1 MAASPSGPW
10 SLRGRVVTPDR
21 VVDGHVVVDG
31 DRIVAVGPGEPGDAL
46 AAAVSAA
53 DLGISGPLTI
63 LPGLVDLHC
72 HGGGG
77 AGFPDATE
85 PELAITAA
93 AEHLRHGT
101 TSLVASLVTDTPE
114 NLLARV
120 AVLAPLAQA
129 GQLAGIH
136 VEGPF
141 LSPARCGA
149 QEPSLMTA
157 GDLGL
162 VRELLAA
169 ANGQITAL
177 TAAPEVQ
184 GVLGVGGVFEA
195 VVAGGVVP
203 SIGHTD
209 ATAEVVDHAVAETR
223 RLLGHGGR
231 SPRPVAAHLFN
242 GMRPLHHRDPGPV
255 AALLAAAGRGDVVV
269 ELIADGVHLAPAT
282 VRAVMEL
289 VGPDAVA
296 LVTDAMAGAGMPDG
310 FYGLGP
316 ARVQVT
322 DGLARLVR
330 GGAIAGGTAHLLDV
344 VRATVAAGVP
354 LRDAVR
360 SAATTP
366 AAVLGRADIGA
377 LEVGRRADLVV
388 VDADLRPLRVMRAG
402 AWLA

>member
-1 MAASPSGPW
+1 MAQSPGPW
-10 SLRGRVVTPDR
+10 SLHGRVVTPDR
-21 VVDGHVVVDG
+21 VVDGHVVVDA
-31 DRIVAVGPGEPGDAL
+31 DRIVEVVAGGPGAAPG
-46 AAAVSAA
+46 AVDPA
-53 DLGISGPLTI
+53 DLGLTEPVTI

-85 PELAITAA
+85 PEIALAA
-93 AEHLRHGT
+93 ATEHLRHGT
-101 TSLVASLVTDTPE
+101 TSLVASLVTDAPE
-114 NLLARV
+114 TLLERLG
-120 AVLAPLAQA
+120 VLAPLAEA

-157 GDLGL
+157 GDVGL
-162 VRELLAA
+162 VRELVAA
-169 ANGQITAL
+169 GKGQVAVL

-195 VVAGGVVP
+195 VVAAGVVP

-209 ATAEVVDHAVAETR
+209 ATAEVVDHAVSEAR

-231 SPRPVAAHLFN
+231 SPRPLAAHLFN

-269 ELIADGVHLAPAT
+269 ELIADGVHLAPGT

-310 FYGLGP
+310 FYRLGP

-322 DGLARLVR
+322 DGLARLAR

-366 AAVLGRADIGA
+366 AAVLGRPDIGA
-377 LEVGRRADLVV
+377 LEAGRRADLVV
-388 VDADLRPLRVMRAG
+388 VDGDLRPLRVMRAG
-402 AWLA
+402 AWVA

>member
-1 MAASPSGPW
+1 MAQSPGPW
-10 SLRGRVVTPDR
+10 SLRGRVVTPDQ
-21 VVDGHVVVDG
+21 VVDGYLVVDG
-31 DRIVAVGPGEPGDAL
+31 ERIVEVGPGAPGADRVAVDAP
-46 AAAVSAA
+46 
-53 DLGISGPLTI
+53 DLGLPQPVTI

-77 AGFPDATE
+77 VGFPDATE
-85 PELAITAA
+85 PEVAITAA
-93 AEHLRHGT
+93 IEHLRHGT
-101 TSLVASLVTDTPE
+101 TSLVASLVTDAPE
-114 NLLARV
+114 TLLERI
-120 AVLAPLAQA
+120 AVLAPLADA

-157 GDLGL
+157 GDVGL
-162 VRELLAA
+162 VRELVAA
-169 ANGQITAL
+169 ANGRLATL

-195 VVAGGVVP
+195 AVAGGVVP

-209 ATAEVVDHAVAETR
+209 ATAEVVDHAVAEAR

-269 ELIADGVHLAPAT
+269 ELIADGVHLAPGT

-310 FYGLGP
+310 FYRLGP

-360 SAATTP
+360 AAATTP
-366 AAVLGRADIGA
+366 AAVLGRPDIGA

-402 AWLA
+402 AWVA

>member
-1 MAASPSGPW
+1 MAESPGPW
-10 SLRGRVVTPDR
+10 SLHGRVVTPDG
-21 VVDGHVVVDG
+21 VVDGYLVVDG
-31 DRIVAVGPGEPGDAL
+31 ERIVEVVPGGPGA
-46 AAAVSAA
+46 ARAAVDAA
-53 DLGISGPLTI
+53 DLGLTEPLTI

-85 PELAITAA
+85 PEVAITVAT
-93 AEHLRHGT
+93 EHLRHGT
-101 TSLVASLVTDTPE
+101 TSLVASLVTDAPE
-114 NLLARV
+114 NLLERV
-120 AVLAPLAQA
+120 AVLAPLAEA

-149 QEPSLMTA
+149 QEPSLMTS
-157 GDLGL
+157 GDVGL
-162 VRELLAA
+162 VRELVSA

-195 VVAGGVVP
+195 IVAAGIVP

-209 ATAEVVDHAVAETR
+209 ATAEVVDHAVAEAR

-231 SPRPVAAHLFN
+231 SPRPLAAHLFN

-269 ELIADGVHLAPAT
+269 ELIADGVHLAPGT

-310 FYGLGP
+310 FYRLGP

-322 DGLARLVR
+322 DGLARLAR

-344 VRATVAAGVP
+344 VRATVSAGVP
-354 LRDAVR
+354 LADAVR

-366 AAVLGRADIGA
+366 ASVLGRPDIGA
-377 LEVGRRADLVV
+377 LEAGRRADLVV

-402 AWLA
+402 TWLT

>member
-1 MAASPSGPW
+1 M
-10 SLRGRVVTPDR
+10 TPDG
-21 VVDGHVVVDG
+21 VFDGHVVVDG
-31 DRIVAVGPGEPGDAL
+31 ERFVEVGPRVQGAAGSVAVDP
-46 AAAVSAA
+46 A
-53 DLGISGPLTI
+53 DLGLTGQLTI

-77 AGFPDATE
+77 AGFPDATAADIA
-85 PELAITAA
+85 LTAA
-93 AEHLRHGT
+93 TEHLRHGT
-101 TSLVASLVTDTPE
+101 TSLVASLVTDAPAT
-114 NLLARV
+114 LLERV
-120 AVLAPLAQA
+120 AVLAPLAEA
-129 GQLAGIH
+129 GLLAGIH

-149 QEPSLMTA
+149 QEPSRMTA
-157 GDLGL
+157 GDVGL
-162 VRELLAA
+162 VRELVSAGK
-169 ANGQITAL
+169 GQVTAL

-195 VVAGGVVP
+195 VVAAGAVP

-209 ATAEVVDHAVAETR
+209 ATAEVVDHAVAEIR

-231 SPRPVAAHLFN
+231 SSRALAAHLFN

-282 VRAVMEL
+282 VRAVIEL

-310 FYGLGP
+310 FYRLGP

-354 LRDAVR
+354 LQDAVR

-366 AAVLGRADIGA
+366 AAVLGRPDLGA
-377 LEVGRRADLVV
+377 LEAGRRADLVV
-388 VDADLRPLRVMRAG
+388 VDAELRPLRVMRAG